1 MRLFRSP
8 AGGLLTQPWVDGVVL
23 MLLRR
28 YFFPLSRL
36 WALAREAEG
45 NDERFI
51 AGTSSRN
58 WSPRRVRRLR
68 ASLAHFERCRLK
80 AYMTEQ
86 LWHDYLF
93 GQRGVALER
102 LLIAEEMRPR
112 HAHRL
117 QSYALVVP
125 AVLQHDRCLGEN
137 VAADARAGR
146 GSIRR
151 GRRRYSRAVRCAG
164 FVACR

>member
-1 MRLFRSP
+1 LIDGRTVLSKWAAIDRTDALGQTAAVKTPRHIASARALRLFRSP
-8 AGGLLTQPWVDGVVL
+8 AGALLTQPWMDGVVL

-45 NDERFI
+45 NEECFI
-51 AGTSSRN
+51 AGTSSRS

-102 LLIAEEMRPR
+102 LLIAEEMRL
-112 HAHRL
+112 A
-117 QSYALVVP
+117 YAK
-125 AVLQHDRCLGEN
+125 VLN
-137 VAADARAGR
+137 
-146 GSIRR
+146 
-151 GRRRYSRAVRCAG
+151 
-164 FVACR
+164 